1 MSHYETLGISK
12 TATPDEIKK
21 AYRKLAS
28 KHHPDK
34 GGDTAQF
41 QKIEEAYR
49 VLSDPEQRAAYD
61 NPSPMGGPGGF
72 HFNFGGG
79 GDPFADIFSM
89 FRQQGQ
95 PNSGHYH
102 GQRRNRDL
110 QIRITVS
117 LHSTLGD
124 QKTTVSVKTTN
135 GTRENVEVNIPRGV
149 SSGSTIKYPNLGDNL
164 FGTLPRGDLYVIVD
178 VTQHA
183 EFMINGLH
191 LVSEFQ
197 INCLEAMLG
206 VEREVTSLEGK
217 TFAVK
222 VPAGVQQ
229 GNKLAVRGQG
239 LYQLHSSLRGDWY
252 LNINIT
258 VPKNISDDD
267 RRILEELTTRIS

>member
-1 MSHYETLGISK
+1 MSHYETLSVPK

-49 VLSDPEQRAAYD
+49 VLSDPDQRAAYD

-72 HFNFGGG
+72 HFNFNNGG
-79 GDPFADIFSM
+79 GDPFGDIFSM
-89 FRQQGQ
+89 FRQHGGN
-95 PNSGHYH
+95 PGHQH

-110 QIRITVS
+110 QIKITVT

-124 QKTTVSVKTTN
+124 QKTTISVKTAN
-135 GTRENVEVNIPRGV
+135 GTRENVEVNIPKGV
-149 SSGSTIKYPNLGDNL
+149 TSGSTIKYPNLGDNL
-164 FGTLPRGDLYVIVD
+164 FETLARGDLFVV
-178 VTQHA
+178 VEVAHHA
-183 EFMINGLH
+183 EFDVHGNNL
-191 LVSEFQ
+191 LSTLN
-197 INCLEAMLG
+197 INCLEAMVG
-206 VEREVTSLEGK
+206 VDREVVSLEGK

-222 VPAGVQQ
+222 VPAGIQP

-239 LYQLHSSLRGDWY
+239 LYQLHSSARGDWY

-258 VPKNISDDD
+258 IPKNIGEDDV
-267 RRILEELTTRIS
+267 RILQELTTRIS